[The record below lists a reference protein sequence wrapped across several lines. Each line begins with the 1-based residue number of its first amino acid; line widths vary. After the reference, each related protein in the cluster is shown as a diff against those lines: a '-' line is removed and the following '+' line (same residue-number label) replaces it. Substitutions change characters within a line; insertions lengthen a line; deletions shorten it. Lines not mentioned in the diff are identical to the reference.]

1 VVVTLTI
8 PTSELQGMNFE
19 EFDTTKFLTHAS
31 AQARARNLDKYF
43 IVDVDSHHYENANYK
58 EIVEFIED
66 PILRH
71 HAKSSMTRRSGAS
84 GILGGGGIGSQD
96 MAGRITRY
104 HTRAIEKTPGNE
116 PRDISLTRRWMDAM
130 GTDIAMLFPTP
141 MLGLGTHP
149 LVEVEIQWA
158 RAYNRWLVEQLLPY
172 EPRLR
177 SMLYLPFNNPKACE
191 KMIEDFGDKPGVSGF
206 MITSSHSRSV
216 HDNDYMKSYAMLEER
231 GLPLAFHGIYNWDDG
246 AFRTMNRFISVHAL
260 GFVFYNMLHCI
271 NWIINGLPERF
282 PKLKIIW
289 MESGLAW
296 VPFVMQRLDNEYH
309 MRSNEAPALKMKP
322 SEYMQQMFYSIQP
335 LEVTNLR
342 ALEVTFEMINARTQL
357 LYSSDYPHWDF
368 DLPSVIYDL
377 PFLDEEAKRNILG
390 ENSRRVFN
398 LQGIGKLATIPAA

>member
-1 VVVTLTI
+1 MTLTI
-8 PTSELQGMNFE
+8 PTSDLSGMNYE
-19 EFDTTKFLTHAS
+19 EFDTTTFLAHAS
-31 AQARARNLDKYF
+31 KQARERNYQDMF
-43 IVDVDSHHYENANYK
+43 IVDVDCHHYENANYRD
-58 EIVEFIED
+58 IVEYVED

-71 HAKSSMTRRSGAS
+71 NIKSGMTRRSGSA
-84 GILGGGGIGSQD
+84 GVLGGGGIGSQD

-116 PRDISLTRRWMDAM
+116 PRDVSLTRRYLDAM

-149 LVEVEIQWA
+149 LVDVEVLWA
-158 RAYNRWLVEQLLPY
+158 RAYNRWLVEQILPH
-172 EPRLR
+172 EPRVR
-177 SMLYLPFNNPKACE
+177 SMLYLPFNSPAACE
-191 KMIEDFGDKPGVSGF
+191 KMIEDFADNPGVSGF
-206 MITSSHSRSV
+206 MITASHARSV
-216 HDNDYMKSYAMLEER
+216 HDNAYMKTYAMLEER
-231 GLPLAFHGIYNWDDG
+231 DLPLSFHGIYNWEDG

-296 VPFVMQRLDNEYH
+296 VPFVMQRLDNEYM
-309 MRSNEAPALKMKP
+309 MRSNEAPALKKMP
-322 SEYMQQMFYSIQP
+322 SDYMRDMFYSVQP
-335 LEVTNLR
+335 LEVTDMG
-342 ALEVTFEMINARTQL
+342 ALETSMRMINAKTQL

-390 ENSRRVFN
+390 ENSRKVFN
-398 LQGIGKLATIPAA
+398 LQGVGKLAKIPGL